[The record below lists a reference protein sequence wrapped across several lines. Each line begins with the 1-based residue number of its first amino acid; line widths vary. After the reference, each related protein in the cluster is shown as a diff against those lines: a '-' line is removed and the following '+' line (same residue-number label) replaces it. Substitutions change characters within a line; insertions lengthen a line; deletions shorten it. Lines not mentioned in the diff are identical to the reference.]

1 MDQAAK
7 PESRGASD
15 GVIRRLAEG
24 RTVRSIG
31 VEEELLIID
40 PGTGRPRAL
49 AGAVIRA
56 AGPGAAEPGAGGPGA
71 VEPSTGE
78 PGAVQPLEFE
88 LQKQQLEIDTRPC
101 HSLDELGRELR
112 RCRALAAAAAARAG
126 VTVAALGTSP
136 VAVHPEVVPT
146 SRYQAMA
153 AAFGLTAHEQLTC
166 GCHVHVGISSAEEG
180 VAVLDRIQPWLATL
194 LALSANSPFWQGA
207 DSAYASFRYQAWGR
221 WPSSGPTG
229 QFGSAQAYQ
238 ATVQQMIDTRTLLD
252 PGMVYFDARLSR
264 HYPTIEVRIADV
276 CQHADDAVLIAAL
289 VRGLVE
295 TEARNWQ
302 AGRPA
307 RPVRTEQLR
316 LAAWR
321 ASRDDVLIDPVT
333 FRPDK
338 AAAVTALLVEH
349 VRDALADAGDTRLVT
364 DLLDA
369 VLYRGNGAAAQRSEY
384 QRRGASWTS
393 SPPPLPL
400 PRADLARR
408 RPARHMPDHPPG
420 TVWAGYGSPS
430 GLASGPA
437 TATRSGHADDHPVP
451 QLIPGQSRKLDAAA
465 VLTGQLLPAP
475 LLGAADDESV
485 RACPSHRRARAAS
498 PNLSRS
504 PTPARR
510 PHGAGNTH
518 PSRSVHSP

>member
-1 MDQAAK
+1 M
-7 PESRGASD
+7 
-15 GVIRRLAEG
+15 VIRRLAEG
-24 RTVRSIG
+24 RTVRSVG
-31 VEEELLIID
+31 VEEELLIIE

-56 AGPGAAEPGAGGPGA
+56 AGREAGEPGAGGPRA
-71 VEPSTGE
+71 DEPSAGE
-78 PGAVQPLEFE
+78 PSAGEPDAVQPLEFE

-101 HSLDELGRELR
+101 RSLDELGRELR
-112 RCRALAAAAAARAG
+112 RCRAVAAAAAARAG

-221 WPSSGPTG
+221 WPCSGPTG

-252 PGMVYFDARLSR
+252 SGMVYFDARLSR

-276 CQHADDAVLIAAL
+276 CQRADDAVLVAAL

-302 AGRPA
+302 AGLA

-321 ASRDDVLIDPVT
+321 ASRSGLDDVLIDPVT
-333 FRPDK
+333 FRPGK
-338 AAAVTALLVEH
+338 AAAVTGLLVEH
-349 VRDALADAGDTRLVT
+349 VRDALADAGDTGLVT
-364 DLLDA
+364 HLLDA

-384 QRRGASWTS
+384 QRRGRLVDVIT
-393 SPPPLPL
+393 
-400 PRADLARR
+400 
-408 RPARHMPDHPPG
+408 
-420 TVWAGYGSPS
+420 
-430 GLASGPA
+430 
-437 TATRSGHADDHPVP
+437 
-451 QLIPGQSRKLDAAA
+451 AAA
-465 VLTGQLLPAP
+465 TTTTG
-475 LLGAADDESV
+475 
-485 RACPSHRRARAAS
+485 
-498 PNLSRS
+498 
-504 PTPARR
+504 
-510 PHGAGNTH
+510 
-518 PSRSVHSP
+518 